1 MKRVS
6 TNLLLVIIAIV
17 GTHALTVGSCD
28 KYSHDGQECL
38 KCVSHYHLYEGNCYQ
53 DILGCK

>member
-1 MKRVS
+1 MKKVS
-6 TNLLLVIIAIV
+6 ITMLLLAVAIM
-17 GTHALTVGSCD
+17 GAQALTVGSCD

-38 KCVSHYHLYEGNCYQ
+38 KCVPHYHLYEGNCYQ